1 MSFKAKLSS
10 TINGLRRIFFPTD
23 EELYREAMSNKQPG
37 RFGKF
42 FIALYF
48 PSVKENED
56 KKSTVTRILNRV
68 ILIAGASGF
77 FCIWSMIL
85 DLHLLE
91 GIFLIFCMSSII
103 PYIAYVVTKKQVPR

>member
-10 TINGLRRIFFPTD
+10 TINRLRKIFFPTG
-23 EELYREAMSNKQPG
+23 EEVYREAMSNKQPG

-56 KKSTVTRILNRV
+56 SKSTVTRILNRV
-68 ILIAGASGF
+68 ILIAVASGF

-103 PYIAYVVTKKQVPR
+103 PYIAYVITKKQVLR